1 MTRRMP
7 LVHFHRRPRT
17 HVLERARPP
26 LKSGRKKA
34 VEIPIPRRAR
44 LRDGHLADCRIRI
57 IYIART
63 NSFLMT
69 YTSDLATIL
78 DGLDFFNFSV
88 TPIPS

>member
-44 LRDGHLADCRIRI
+44 LRDGHLADCRIRTR
-57 IYIART
+57 APT
-63 NSFLMT
+63 VFLRRIHP
-69 YTSDLATIL
+69 IL
-78 DGLDFFNFSV
+78 LRFSMV
-88 TPIPS
+88 SIF